1 MPPPKTRFCIVHAS
15 AQPSN
20 RAQGF
25 VMSASPD
32 KPVVYVVDDDPG
44 VLGSLRFLL
53 ETDGFEVETFRSGP
67 ALLKSVAS
75 NEADCFVIDYKMPNI
90 DGIDLATQLHNR
102 GLAVPIIL
110 ITGYPDDNIPAKA
123 AVAGV
128 HHVLLKPHLEE
139 SLVAWIRDAI
149 QEASLYRRPPCQ

>member
-1 MPPPKTRFCIVHAS
+1 MHQQPP
-15 AQPSN
+15 N

-25 VMSASPD
+25 VMFTSST
-32 KPVVYVVDDDPG
+32 KPFIYVVDDDPG

-53 ETDGFEVETFRSGP
+53 ETDGFEVETFRSGS

-75 NEADCFVIDYKMPNI
+75 NEADCFVIDYKMPGI
-90 DGIDLATQLHNR
+90 DGIDLANQLR
-102 GLAVPIIL
+102 SRDVAAPIIL
-110 ITGYPDDNIPAKA
+110 ITGYPDDNIPAEA

-128 HHVLLKPHLEE
+128 HVLLKPHLEE

-149 QEASLYRRPPCQ
+149 QEVSPIAGLSAGDDLR